1 MQKPFSTQPE
11 LFITSADTEHASLP
25 RLDGTEAVL
34 DWVRARTNHGQ
45 NLCQKDWPPELSI
58 ADFTP
63 RVIAGH
69 LVSLQRCVAGSVTV
83 SWSVVQEILSPRI
96 GWGISLTPLPSG
108 AFGRG

>member
-11 LFITSADTEHASLP
+11 LFITSADLEHASLQG
-25 RLDGTEAVL
+25 LDGAEAVL
-34 DWVRARTNHGQ
+34 DWVKARTNHGQ

-69 LVSLQRCVAGSVTV
+69 LVSLERC
-83 SWSVVQEILSPRI
+83 
-96 GWGISLTPLPSG
+96 
-108 AFGRG
+108 